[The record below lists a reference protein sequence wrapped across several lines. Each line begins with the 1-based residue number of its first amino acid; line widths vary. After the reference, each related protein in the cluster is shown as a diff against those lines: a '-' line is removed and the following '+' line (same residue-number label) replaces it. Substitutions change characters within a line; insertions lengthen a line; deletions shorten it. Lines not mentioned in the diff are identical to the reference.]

1 MQHRRRL
8 TAFALLTAGA
18 VALTGCTGG
27 GGDGGDT
34 GESAELDTLSLMVPY
49 LVTNA
54 PSDDNE
60 IHDALEEIAGVD
72 LDITW
77 VPNSSYGD
85 KTNITLA
92 GDDIPHVMVIQGKD
106 PGFVRNA
113 EAGAFW
119 DLTEYLGDY
128 PNLTTT
134 FPEVQQA
141 ASVNGKVYGIFRAR
155 DVMRAAVIVR
165 KDWLENLGLELPE
178 TTEDLYEVAK
188 AFSEQDP
195 DGNGVDDTYGIIIPK
210 WPGAIGTSS
219 PYDVIET
226 WHGAGNRWTERDGEL
241 VPNFTTDEWLEAVD
255 YEKQLIDEGLVNP
268 DYATFDSATWNEP
281 FLNGKGGMIIDVH
294 SRAGVL
300 MNLFKE
306 SDPENFQNYV
316 DVAGNLVGPDGE
328 LYAHPTTGYSGF
340 LAIPKDKVRTEAELR
355 AVLEVLDKLNSAEA
369 GPVLNNGIEGVT
381 YTLDGELAVPVDDAP
396 QDLKDAVLSYSQLGM
411 NVAGFQGYLPKQA
424 SAYEQEMYDKRKAI
438 EASDLESAVYDPA
451 AAFVSQTYV
460 SKGAQLDTIVSDARI
475 QYIAGQIDRKG
486 LTDAVALWRSSGGDD
501 IIAEIN
507 ELAAQAD

>member
-27 GGDGGDT
+27 GGGGDAE
-34 GESAELDTLSLMVPY
+34 ESAELDTLSLMVPY

-141 ASVNGKVYGIFRAR
+141 ASVNGRSYGIFRAR

-165 KDWLENLGLELPE
+165 KDWLTNLGLELPE
-178 TTEDLYEVAK
+178 TTDDLYEVAK

-195 DGNGVDDTYGIIIPK
+195 DGNGVDDTYGIIVPK

-255 YEKQLIDEGLVNP
+255 YEKRLV
-268 DYATFDSATWNEP
+268 
-281 FLNGKGGMIIDVH
+281 
-294 SRAGVL
+294 
-300 MNLFKE
+300 
-306 SDPENFQNYV
+306 
-316 DVAGNLVGPDGE
+316 
-328 LYAHPTTGYSGF
+328 
-340 LAIPKDKVRTEAELR
+340 
-355 AVLEVLDKLNSAEA
+355 
-369 GPVLNNGIEGVT
+369 
-381 YTLDGELAVPVDDAP
+381 
-396 QDLKDAVLSYSQLGM
+396 
-411 NVAGFQGYLPKQA
+411 
-424 SAYEQEMYDKRKAI
+424 
-438 EASDLESAVYDPA
+438 
-451 AAFVSQTYV
+451 
-460 SKGAQLDTIVSDARI
+460 
-475 QYIAGQIDRKG
+475 
-486 LTDAVALWRSSGGDD
+486 
-501 IIAEIN
+501 
-507 ELAAQAD
+507 